1 MIPNLNIEALTALV
15 TERAKQYASGFPELT
30 EEQQRKVATDYAN
43 GFIAAY
49 NYCVDNDE

>member
-1 MIPNLNIEALTALV
+1 MIPNLNIEALKALV
-15 TERAKQYASGFPELT
+15 TERAKQYASAIQGLT

-49 NYCVDNDE
+49 YYCVDNDE